1 MSDPN
6 YPRYDQTDPQQPGG
20 APQEPGPQ
28 GSGSHPREPAPGPGP
43 GSSQEPGSGPRYE
56 GQPAPQ
62 YGGQHPQQQY
72 GGQPYRAQYR
82 SEGEPGF
89 WAALFDLSFKHFI
102 TIKFA
107 TFIYVLAI
115 VLSCLG
121 GLVMV
126 ISGFA
131 ALTQS
136 ATGLLVV
143 IFGLVATLI
152 NIVIMRVFLE
162 FVISMIRT
170 AQNTSVLAQ
179 RR

>member
-6 YPRYDQTDPQQPGG
+6 YPRYDQNDPQQPGG
-20 APQEPGPQ
+20 SPQEPGRQ
-28 GSGSHPREPAPGPGP
+28 GSGSHPGPAHVPGP
-43 GSSQEPGSGPRYE
+43 GSQQPGPRYE
-56 GQPAPQ
+56 GQPTPQ
-62 YGGQHPQQQY
+62 YGGQHSQQPY
-72 GGQPYRAQYR
+72 GGQPHQAQYR
-82 SEGEPGF
+82 SDGEPGF

-107 TFIYVLAI
+107 TFIYILAI

-121 GLVMV
+121 GLVVV

-152 NIVIMRVFLE
+152 NIVVMRVFLE

-170 AQNTSVLAQ
+170 AQNTSVLAE